1 MKKTLCIL
9 LSVLMVFTSFVFCV
23 HAQDAEM
30 KVFVTSDTHWH
41 DYGSVNSDGFYR
53 PRADMGQ
60 LTALSPLIC
69 DRFLKDAAASDADFV
84 FISGDLTD
92 YGSDD
97 ALAFADILA
106 DFEDA
111 TGKQVFVV
119 PGNHDIHMS
128 SDPDDHLRFR
138 RIYSRFGW
146 DGALAVDEATS
157 SYVADLKNG
166 YRLLGI
172 NSNKDNGG
180 GVITDGLFAWIEA
193 QVKQAQ
199 ADGVKLIAMM
209 HHHIMEHLL
218 LEQRIDDFYII
229 DNYKEVC
236 KKFAEWNIRVTFT
249 GHLHWGDIA
258 EYQGKNKIYD
268 VTTFSLPEYPLRYRE
283 VSFTGSEIRLE
294 SHTIDSLDVTNIVS
308 GYSEEQKEMIAND
321 PVKYARGAE
330 TDSLVSDYIG
340 KFVDPDYL
348 IDLLGFAPDSVGAKA
363 IRRIMPDVLVP
374 LYGEGETA
382 EAMAKK
388 LGYELPPS
396 DYETVGEL
404 LSAFWA
410 AMARGDENLGGNSPE
425 GKLVLD
431 AAYALFATKAAQ
443 ESPAVRALLNARVIA
458 FLGLKGIDNIFTR
471 KAFDLILV
479 GLTVD
484 RTPADNDATL
494 PGYEADTSGVLFRL
508 TEFFGKIAVFF
519 RLLFAF
525 GAVS

>member
-1 MKKTLCIL
+1 
-9 LSVLMVFTSFVFCV
+9 
-23 HAQDAEM
+23 
-30 KVFVTSDTHWH
+30 
-41 DYGSVNSDGFYR
+41 
-53 PRADMGQ
+53 
-60 LTALSPLIC
+60 
-69 DRFLKDAAASDADFV
+69 
-84 FISGDLTD
+84 
-92 YGSDD
+92 
-97 ALAFADILA
+97 
-106 DFEDA
+106 
-111 TGKQVFVV
+111 
-119 PGNHDIHMS
+119 
-128 SDPDDHLRFR
+128 
-138 RIYSRFGW
+138 
-146 DGALAVDEATS
+146 
-157 SYVADLKNG
+157 
-166 YRLLGI
+166 
-172 NSNKDNGG
+172 NKDNGG

-218 LEQRIDDFYII
+218 LEQQIDDFYII

-374 LYGEGETA
+374 LYGEGETV

-410 AMARGDENLGGNSPE
+410 AMARGDENLGGNSQE

-508 TEFFGKIAVFF
+508 TEFFGKIEVFF

-525 GAVS
+525 GSVS